1 MLSRKKE
8 DKNNLPFVK
17 KFAAGCCTVCWV
29 GAGAELNMSA
39 NGLPKPSRSS
49 EALLCGTAACVS
61 AAPNKSTI
69 LVFACAAGG
78 DDKNGF
84 VAAVGDPI
92 FCYKLKSTFSF
103 VQFFLNEL

>member
-1 MLSRKKE
+1 MQNKE
-8 DKNNLPFVK
+8 NYNVKPDKGIQKNLPLVK
-17 KFAAGCCTVCWV
+17 KFAAGCCTVCAWD
-29 GAGAELNMSA
+29 GAGAELNISA

-69 LVFACAAGG
+69 LVFAWAAGG

-92 FCYKLKSTFSF
+92 FC
-103 VQFFLNEL
+103 